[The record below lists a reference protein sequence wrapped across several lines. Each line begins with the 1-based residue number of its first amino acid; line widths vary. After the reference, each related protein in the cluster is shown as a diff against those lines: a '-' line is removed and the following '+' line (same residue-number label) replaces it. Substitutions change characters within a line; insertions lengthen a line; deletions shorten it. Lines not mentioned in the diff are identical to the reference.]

1 MEVTTLSEGG
11 ETQAVAAGADGTVF
25 LVVEVTE
32 GAWILAVPDAGG
44 AGPVLVQLADHL
56 YDYAFAV
63 EPAQVWGLLPAYEGA
78 RAVDLTTGEI
88 RASGGRRLPRPGR
101 PRHRRRRRTAPC
113 SSASATA
120 RGRGRRC
127 SGSWDPRPGHDGPM
141 LTTEDRDDVTV
152 LRIEHGRVGA
162 MDAELLD
169 ALTDAV
175 TASDRAL
182 VLTGTG
188 SAFSAGVD
196 LRRILDGGRPY
207 TEEFLTALSRMF
219 RAVFDHPRPTVAAVN
234 GHAIAGGCVL
244 ALACDVRLM
253 SGGRIGLAELAV
265 GVPFPTSALE
275 IVRHALG
282 PDAGRAVLARGDRR
296 PRAGA
301 GPRHGRR
308 GGRAPTSSCPR
319 ALALATELAAR
330 SPEAYRLAKTQLH
343 RPANEAIEAT
353 TAEDDAAVLAGWTS
367 EDTRRRIEA
376 ALEALTRR

>member
-1 MEVTTLSEGG
+1 MLN
-11 ETQAVAAGADGTVF
+11 
-25 LVVEVTE
+25 VEE
-32 GAWILAVPDAGG
+32 
-44 AGPVLVQLADHL
+44 
-56 YDYAFAV
+56 
-63 EPAQVWGLLPAYEGA
+63 
-78 RAVDLTTGEI
+78 
-88 RASGGRRLPRPGR
+88 
-101 PRHRRRRRTAPC
+101 
-113 SSASATA
+113 
-120 RGRGRRC
+120 
-127 SGSWDPRPGHDGPM
+127 
-141 LTTEDRDDVTV
+141 RDDVAV
-152 LRIEHGRVGA
+152 VRIEHGRVGA

-169 ALTDAV
+169 ALTEAV
-175 TASDRAL
+175 RASDRAL
-182 VLTGTG
+182 VITGTG

-207 TEEFLTALSRMF
+207 TEGFLVALSRMF

-282 PDAGRAVLARGDRR
+282 PRAGHVLLGAETVGRDRALALGMVDELAEPDELLPRAV
-296 PRAGA
+296 
-301 GPRHGRR
+301 
-308 GGRAPTSSCPR
+308 
-319 ALALATELAAR
+319 ALATELAAR

-343 RPANEAIEAT
+343 RPADEAIEAT
-353 TAEDDAAVLAGWTS
+353 TPEDDAAVLAGWTS

>member
-1 MEVTTLSEGG
+1 MLN
-11 ETQAVAAGADGTVF
+11 
-25 LVVEVTE
+25 VE
-32 GAWILAVPDAGG
+32 D
-44 AGPVLVQLADHL
+44 Q
-56 YDYAFAV
+56 
-63 EPAQVWGLLPAYEGA
+63 
-78 RAVDLTTGEI
+78 
-88 RASGGRRLPRPGR
+88 
-101 PRHRRRRRTAPC
+101 
-113 SSASATA
+113 
-120 RGRGRRC
+120 
-127 SGSWDPRPGHDGPM
+127 
-141 LTTEDRDDVTV
+141 DDVAV
-152 LRIEHGRVGA
+152 VRIEHGRVGA

-175 TASDRAL
+175 RGSDRAL

-207 TEEFLTALSRMF
+207 TEAFLASLSRMF

-282 PDAGRAVLARGDRR
+282 RDADRAVL
-296 PRAGA
+296 RAETVGPEQALALGMVQEVIGA
-301 GPRHGRR
+301 DELL
-308 GGRAPTSSCPR
+308 PR
-319 ALALATELAAR
+319 ALDLATELAGR

-343 RPANEAIEAT
+343 GPANAAIEAT